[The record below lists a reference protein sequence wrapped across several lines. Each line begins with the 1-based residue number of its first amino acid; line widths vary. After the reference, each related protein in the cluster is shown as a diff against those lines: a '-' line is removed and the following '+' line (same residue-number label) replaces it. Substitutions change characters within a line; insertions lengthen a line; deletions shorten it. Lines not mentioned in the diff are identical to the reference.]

1 MKKGKMSE
9 DAWTLSI
16 FVPQVGAEPTAPPDP
31 SAETHSIRDIFL
43 GSGRIERVDG
53 HGLEAQWTQTVGSL
67 MKLSSA
73 VGERTKDWTIDE
85 IEVGLTLSAKGEL
98 LFIAEAGAEASIKFM
113 LKRKDEDHPELK
125 RDVKTRASSAAR

>member
-1 MKKGKMSE
+1 
-9 DAWTLSI
+9 
-16 FVPQVGAEPTAPPDP
+16 
-31 SAETHSIRDIFL
+31 
-43 GSGRIERVDG
+43 
-53 HGLEAQWTQTVGSL
+53 LEAQWTQTVGSL

-113 LKRKDEDHPELK
+113 LKRKD
-125 RDVKTRASSAAR
+125 ANA